1 MILNTR
7 TKLTLSLTAV
17 SVVLGLMVSLG
28 YRQTELS
35 ARLGSLT
42 GSLAVNKQLTQKLS
56 SLQAANQDAEQQLA
70 SVTASLNKYEAQSAG
85 SSDELKQLQ
94 TKIQDERILAGTTPV
109 HGPGV
114 VVTLNDAGTTGID
127 IASGITHDWNV
138 RSVVNE
144 LFTAGAE
151 AVTINGVRVVATSA
165 VNCQGPTV
173 TVNGRQLAAPFEVD
187 AIGDPTTL
195 KKALMLS
202 GGILDALRQQG
213 LQVSTPQ
220 AKSDIQ
226 MPAYTSPL
234 RADAGK

>member
-1 MILNTR
+1 MNTR

-42 GSLAVNKQLTQKLS
+42 SGSLAVNKQLTSKLAN
-56 SLQAANQDAEQQLA
+56 LKAANQDLEQQLA
-70 SVTASLNKYEAQSAG
+70 AVTAEVNKYEQQSAG
-85 SSDELKQLQ
+85 SSGALKQLQ

-114 VVTLNDAGTTGID
+114 AVTLNDAGTTGID
-127 IASGITHDWNV
+127 VEQGITHDWNV

-173 TVNGRQLAAPFEVD
+173 TVNDRQLTAPFEVD

-195 KKALMLS
+195 KNALTLS

-213 LQVSTPQ
+213 LQVSTP
-220 AKSDIQ
+220 ALETDIQ
-226 MPAYTSPL
+226 MPAYTTPL
-234 RADAGK
+234 QAGVGK

>member
-1 MILNTR
+1 MNTR

-42 GSLAVNKQLTQKLS
+42 SGSLAVNKQLTSKLAN
-56 SLQAANQDAEQQLA
+56 LKAANQDAEQQLA
-70 SVTASLNKYEAQSAG
+70 AVTAQVNKYEQQSAG
-85 SSDELKQLQ
+85 SSGTLKELQ

-114 VVTLNDAGTTGID
+114 AVTLNDAGTTGID
-127 IASGITHDWNV
+127 VEQGITHDWNV

-173 TVNGRQLAAPFEVD
+173 TVNDRQLAAPFEVD
-187 AIGDPTTL
+187 GIGDPTTL
-195 KKALMLS
+195 KKALTLS

-213 LQVSTPQ
+213 LQVSTP
-220 AKSDIQ
+220 AIKTDIQ

-234 RADAGK
+234 QAGVAK